1 VCGAQAAAENETSR
15 RSEWQVRNSSLKVGD
30 HFLLSVERTLF
41 LENKWRDMKF
51 STFKLLV
58 PIVAVTIQSNSASTV
73 IPPYLDHMRMP
84 VALIGTLI
92 SVGPVLALA
101 SRLPVGMAY
110 NHQRAR
116 FLVSIAILA
125 MGATNYLYSFAS
137 DSFSFALVH
146 SLNGFAYGAV
156 TTLYMAFYVDSLAS
170 DENRNH
176 AMGYYV
182 GSLAMGYSTGNFF
195 GGLIADHW
203 GYALTFQLGAI
214 LSLVSVGLLWLLH
227 GTGSTDTKVKGMKPS
242 SKLTWSESLKA
253 LVEPELAIVVIV
265 AMFLNLL
272 HQMGGVFIS
281 LYGLA
286 VGMSLTQIGI
296 IRAAYAGCNAVTRPI
311 SGHVVNKLGHKGL
324 SYFGLPL
331 QSLILTLVPLFS
343 GFGAILVVYVC
354 SGLLRAIVIV
364 ANAVGLVQDVPE
376 SRVRRGLA
384 SGVYNAA
391 GDLGNILGPSIGGL
405 IAQATGIAS
414 VFVVGSLGS
423 TALFFIGVFLVRRM
437 KTTTES
443 ENLLSGV

>member
-1 VCGAQAAAENETSR
+1 M
-15 RSEWQVRNSSLKVGD
+15 K
-30 HFLLSVERTLF
+30 LSTV
-41 LENKWRDMKF
+41 
-51 STFKLLV
+51 KLLV
-58 PIVAVTIQSNSASTV
+58 PIVAVAIQANSASTV
-73 IPPYLDHMRMP
+73 IPPYLDGMRIP
-84 VALIGTLI
+84 VGLIGTLI
-92 SVGPVLALA
+92 SLAPLLALA

-110 NHQRAR
+110 HHQRAR
-116 FLVSIAILA
+116 FLVSIAILV
-125 MGATNYLYSFAS
+125 MGATNYLYSFAT
-137 DSFSFALVH
+137 DSLSFALVH
-146 SLNGFAYGAV
+146 SMNGFVYGAV
-156 TTLYMAFYVDSLAS
+156 TTLYLAFYVDSLAP

-203 GYALTFQLGAI
+203 GYALTFQLSAF
-214 LSLVSVGLLWLLH
+214 LSPVSAGFLWFLH
-227 GTGSTDTKVKGMKPS
+227 RADGGMKS
-242 SKLTWSESLKA
+242 EIKKASGKLTWSESLKA
-253 LVEPELAIVVIV
+253 LVEPELATVVIV

-286 VGMSLTQIGI
+286 VGMTLTQIGI

-311 SGHVVNKLGHKGL
+311 SGHVVNRLGHKGL

-331 QSLILTLVPLFS
+331 QSLILMLIPLFS
-343 GFGAILVVYVC
+343 GFGTILLVYVC
-354 SGLLRAIVIV
+354 SGFLRAIVIV

-405 IAQATGIAS
+405 IAQATGVAS
-414 VFVVGSLGS
+414 VFVIGSLGS
-423 TALFFIGVFLVRRM
+423 TALFFIVVFLVRRL
-437 KTTTES
+437 KGTVES
-443 ENLLSGV
+443 QSLAS

>member
-1 VCGAQAAAENETSR
+1 M
-15 RSEWQVRNSSLKVGD
+15 K
-30 HFLLSVERTLF
+30 LSTL
-41 LENKWRDMKF
+41 
-51 STFKLLV
+51 KLLV

-73 IPPYLDHMRMP
+73 IPPYLDHLRIP

-92 SVGPVLALA
+92 SLGPVLALA
-101 SRLPVGMAY
+101 SRLPVGIAY
-110 NHQRAR
+110 NQQRAR
-116 FLVSIAILA
+116 RLVSIAILA
-125 MGATNYLYSFAS
+125 MGATNYLYSFVT
-137 DSFSFALVH
+137 DSFSFALVQ

-156 TTLYMAFYVDSLAS
+156 TTLYMAFYVDSLAP

-203 GYALTFQLGAI
+203 GYALTFQLGAF
-214 LSLVSVGLLWLLH
+214 LSLISVGLLWFLH
-227 GTGSTDTKVKGMKPS
+227 GADSGTKSEVRKTSG
-242 SKLTWSESLKA
+242 KLTWSESFKA

-311 SGHVVNKLGHKGL
+311 SGHVVNRLGHKGL

-331 QSLILTLVPLFS
+331 QSLILMLVPLFS

-354 SGLLRAIVIV
+354 SGFLRAIVVV
-364 ANAVGLVQDVPE
+364 ANAVGLVQDLPE

-423 TALFFIGVFLVRRM
+423 TALFFIGVFLVRRL
-437 KTTTES
+437 KGTEES
-443 ENLLSGV
+443 QTLASGV